1 MTNPANGDLGSI
13 QQGNPS
19 TVFYTPKLNFSGSD
33 SFTFKG
39 NDGTSDSAP
48 ATVSIT
54 VNTLTFAKAASG
66 RRVGGICRR
75 TTRANR
81 RRPRCTRY
89 VTKGSLRRTLR
100 AGLRRVRF
108 QGRLTARKRLT
119 LGRYRLRIGAV
130 DIAGSVGT
138 GPISR
143 CVPAWPM

>member
-1 MTNPANGDLGSI
+1 M
-13 QQGNPS
+13 
-19 TVFYTPKLNFSGSD
+19 V
-33 SFTFKG
+33 
-39 NDGTSDSAP
+39 
-48 ATVSIT
+48 
-54 VNTLTFAKAASG
+54 TLTFAKAASG

-130 DIAGSVGT
+130 DIAGNR
-138 GPISR
+138 SR
-143 CVPAWPM
+143 TRTAFFTIVRR